1 MNSQQSN
8 NIQDAQEW
16 YQQVISACDHHDT
29 MKAYSALHQWDDMVG
44 QLSDQ
49 QRNEI
54 MQFKEKLLF
63 TAFSER
69 PIEQAVDVIEKK
81 LLNVLSSEVDINEIL
96 KKLYLYLGYGNQEDD
111 RVALRNAA
119 LKNQQVLGGKKVFEW
134 LQAFDKAYPPE
145 GVQEAVAGKFF
156 TQYPDITALSK
167 SDQAVLKLL
176 LQVYDEWLR
185 ESLTSIF
192 DTMVVYQKLAE
203 LKQAGVKEINVKTF
217 ARDYFPVPGAPRSRN
232 APLAGMKSE
241 VFSRET
247 VSLPLLQALPKY
259 ENLGNQLIT
268 RERIKVKSQS
278 EPVRPSLLY
287 WLKYY
292 RDELGIGQHSSVE
305 RGDFL
310 FRSENG
316 KKLSG
321 KERERISLI
330 LKSVEENLPL
340 SIDPKNQEIVFPAS
354 NAFSLTPACRPA
366 FHDVAI
372 SASPTQRGEPGSSP
386 SSESGGLARNDS
398 LMSPR
403 SDSGGLHISRGT
415 SFNIAAPASA
425 MLQRGDPAQT
435 KSARPNV
442 PFGTGE
448 VSFST
453 GHVFPVEKEAVESRD
468 APLKN
473 ETTLAFQPV
482 SPAAEQGKPVSTP
495 VPAPQPASATFQP
508 ASSSASDR
516 SSRDGSLGARGEPNP
531 VSSRSRTL
539 LQKLNSFRIRPVS
552 LGRKDWER
560 GADENHES

>member
-1 MNSQQSN
+1 MVQLNLQKQYED
-8 NIQDAQEW
+8 IHAR
-16 YQQVISACDHHDT
+16 
-29 MKAYSALHQWDDMVG
+29 AL
-44 QLSDQ
+44 
-49 QRNEI
+49 
-54 MQFKEKLLF
+54 
-63 TAFSER
+63 
-69 PIEQAVDVIEKK
+69 
-81 LLNVLSSEVDINEIL
+81 
-96 KKLYLYLGYGNQEDD
+96 
-111 RVALRNAA
+111 
-119 LKNQQVLGGKKVFEW
+119 
-134 LQAFDKAYPPE
+134 
-145 GVQEAVAGKFF
+145 EAVAHWDAVSAWSIYRELEKFVEGLPAGQGQELNKGVATLKRDLLVAGFPALPREEAGKLFREHILDFFQVDVDFKERLLTRYTFVGYGEKDEERKHLRETLSQNQERLGKFTLSEWMKLF
-156 TQYPDITALSK
+156 DQRFKPETRDKQSAAAFLTQTSEVASLGKTEQSILRQILSVYDQYIVHEVLDEFDIAILSK
-167 SDQAVLKLL
+167 NPDQTA
-176 LQVYDEWLR
+176 
-185 ESLTSIF
+185 SLSSGGPG
-192 DTMVVYQKLAE
+192 QK
-203 LKQAGVKEINVKTF
+203 
-217 ARDYFPVPGAPRSRN
+217 
-232 APLAGMKSE
+232 
-241 VFSRET
+241 ET
-247 VSLPLLQALPKY
+247 VYLPLLQALPKY
-259 ENLGNQLIT
+259 KNLGNQLIT
-268 RERIKVKSQS
+268 RERIKVKSQA
-278 EPVRPSLLY
+278 EPVRPSLFY

-321 KERERISLI
+321 EERERISLI

-340 SIDPKNQEIVFPAS
+340 SIDPKNQEIIFPAS
-354 NAFSLTPACRPA
+354 NAFSITSAGKPA

-372 SASPTQRGEPGSSP
+372 SASPTQRGEPGASP

-415 SFNIAAPASA
+415 SFNIAAPASAMLQRGTPASA

-482 SPAAEQGKPVSTP
+482 SPVAEQGKPVSTP

>member
-1 MNSQQSN
+1 MRF
-8 NIQDAQEW
+8 A
-16 YQQVISACDHHDT
+16 
-29 MKAYSALHQWDDMVG
+29 
-44 QLSDQ
+44 
-49 QRNEI
+49 
-54 MQFKEKLLF
+54 
-63 TAFSER
+63 
-69 PIEQAVDVIEKK
+69 
-81 LLNVLSSEVDINEIL
+81 
-96 KKLYLYLGYGNQEDD
+96 GYGNENAD
-111 RVALRNAA
+111 RAALREAA
-119 LKNQQVLGGKKVFEW
+119 LKNEQPLGGKKVFEW
-134 LQAFDKAYPPE
+134 LQVFDKAFPPE
-145 GVQEAVAGKFF
+145 SGEEAAAGKFF
-156 TQYPDITALSK
+156 AGYPEITDLSK
-167 SDQAVLKLL
+167 TEQALLKWL

-185 ESLTSIF
+185 APLMSIF
-192 DTMVVYQKLAE
+192 DAAEIYKKLDE
-203 LKQAGVKEINVKTF
+203 LEKSGVKEVNMKTF
-217 ARDYFPVPGAPRSRN
+217 ASDYFSAPGAPHSRN
-232 APLAGMKSE
+232 AFPTAGGHSQAS
-241 VFSRET
+241 SRDT
-247 VSLPLLQALPKY
+247 ISLPLLQALPKY

-268 RERIKVKSQS
+268 GGRIKVKSQA
-278 EPVRPSLLY
+278 EPVRPSLFY

-321 KERERISLI
+321 EERERISLI

-340 SIDPKNQEIVFPAS
+340 SIDPKNQEIIFPAS
-354 NAFSLTPACRPA
+354 NAFSLTPAGRPA
-366 FHDVAI
+366 FQDVAI
-372 SASPTQRGEPGSSP
+372 SASPTQRGEPGASP

-425 MLQRGDPAQT
+425 MLQRGTPASAMLQRGDLAQT

-482 SPAAEQGKPVSTP
+482 SPVAEQGKPVSTP

-516 SSRDGSLGARGEPNP
+516 SSRDGSLGGRGEPVSTALP
-531 VSSRSRTL
+531 ASRDESLGERGEPDPTSSRSRTL

>member
-1 MNSQQSN
+1 MGSL
-8 NIQDAQEW
+8 
-16 YQQVISACDHHDT
+16 T
-29 MKAYSALHQWDDMVG
+29 VG
-44 QLSDQ
+44 AW
-49 QRNEI
+49 I
-54 MQFKEKLLF
+54 KLF
-63 TAFSER
+63 
-69 PIEQAVDVIEKK
+69 
-81 LLNVLSSEVDINEIL
+81 
-96 KKLYLYLGYGNQEDD
+96 DD
-111 RVALRNAA
+111 RFHPEKRERNAVTSFLTQAGEVAA
-119 LKNQQVLGGKKVFEW
+119 LKKIEQSILHQ
-134 LQAFDKAYPPE
+134 
-145 GVQEAVAGKFF
+145 
-156 TQYPDITALSK
+156 ILS
-167 SDQAVLKLL
+167 
-176 LQVYDEWLR
+176 VYDECLVR
-185 ESLTSIF
+185 EVLDEF
-192 DTMVVYQKLAE
+192 DVAAMIGDVNQ
-203 LKQAGVKEINVKTF
+203 QS
-217 ARDYFPVPGAPRSRN
+217 PVMTVSGKIVSPSVSSGQ
-232 APLAGMKSE
+232 
-241 VFSRET
+241 RET
-247 VSLPLLQALPKY
+247 ISLPLLQALPKY

-268 RERIKVKSQS
+268 RERIRVKSQA

-321 KERERISLI
+321 EERERISLI

-340 SIDPKNQEIVFPAS
+340 SIDPKNQEIIFPAS
-354 NAFSLTPACRPA
+354 NAFSITSAGKPA

-372 SASPTQRGEPGSSP
+372 SASPTQRGEPGASP

-425 MLQRGDPAQT
+425 MLQRGTPASAMLQRGDLAQT

-482 SPAAEQGKPVSTP
+482 SPVAEQGKPVSTP